1 MPEHRADCQPVCFT
15 ERQSVSGTEPEPV
28 RVGPS
33 KCKPN
38 GFCLAR
44 PAIIQAR
51 DFCTITRIRT
61 TSSMPDGDT
70 YVEAFAARN
79 ADNKFPVENAYL
91 RIRLSSTCGPDSR
104 APTSRS
110 TSSVPTRWATSTICI
125 GRRRGSSLKSRWVR
139 PPPRLRGV
147 YRNSIRVRKLFYTD
161 SGRCT
166 GMKLFSTA
174 LQRFAPPEC
183 LKPQ

>member
-38 GFCLAR
+38 GFCLTR

-61 TSSMPDGDT
+61 TSSTPDGDT
-70 YVEAFAARN
+70 YVGAFAARN
-79 ADNKFPVENAYL
+79 ADTQYPVENAYL

-104 APTSRS
+104 APTSRP
-110 TSSVPTRWATSTICI
+110 TSWCLHAGLRPRFASAAA
-125 GRRRGSSLKSRWVR
+125 GDRRSNRDGCD
-139 PPPRLRGV
+139 PPRLRGV

-183 LKPQ
+183 LKAQ